1 MENIEQIIKRNR
13 ELLLNRDPEA
23 NKGTYGKLLLIA
35 GSRGMAGAACLA
47 AKAAFRAGIGMVK
60 VFGPECNRA
69 ILQISLPEAMYAVS
83 DPGAGIV
90 NEQELADSIRWADYV
105 IAGPGLSRSE
115 EAKTLIAALYS
126 ETVLPLLQEKKLLIL
141 DADALNLIAESGRDP
156 GALCGNTVIT
166 PHVGEM
172 SRLCGKGIR
181 EIKADPEGTA
191 ADYSRQYGVTVVL
204 KDAVT
209 VVALPPTARKQNG
222 GPETESAETIRIQS
236 GCGAMAKAGSGDVLC
251 GFLAGTAAV
260 LKGNTGDAVP
270 AGVWLHGCA
279 GCIAAEKKGC
289 HSILAGDI
297 ADAAGEAIKHCANL

>member
-1 MENIEQIIKRNR
+1 MENIEQIIQRNR
-13 ELLLNRDPEA
+13 DLLLNRDPEA

-47 AKAAFRAGIGMVK
+47 SRAAFRTGIGMVK
-60 VFGPECNRA
+60 VFGPECNRM
-69 ILQISLPEAMYAVS
+69 ILQVSLPEAMYAVS
-83 DPGAGIV
+83 DLGEGTV
-90 NEQELADSIRWADYV
+90 NEKELADSIRWADYV

-115 EAKTLIAALYS
+115 EAKALIEALYS
-126 ETVLPLLQEKKLLIL
+126 GTILPRLQEKKLLIL

-156 GALCGNTVIT
+156 GALCANTVIT

-181 EIKADPEGTA
+181 DIKADPEGTA
-191 ADYSRQYGVTVVL
+191 ADYSGQYGVTVVL
-204 KDAVT
+204 KDAAT
-209 VVALPPTARKQNG
+209 VIALPPADRQQSG
-222 GPETESAETIRIQS
+222 GTGEAAAETIRLQS

-251 GFLAGTAAV
+251 GFLAGTAAM
-260 LKGNTGDAVP
+260 LKGNTRDAVP

>member
-1 MENIEQIIKRNR
+1 MENIEQIIQRNR
-13 ELLLNRDPEA
+13 DLLLNRDPEA
-23 NKGTYGKLLLIA
+23 NKGTYGKVLLIA

-47 AKAAFRAGIGMVK
+47 SKAAFRTGIGMVK

-83 DPGAGIV
+83 DLGEETV
-90 NEQELADSIRWADYV
+90 NEKELADSIHWADYV

-115 EAKTLIAALYS
+115 EAKALIAELYS
-126 ETVLPLLQEKKLLIL
+126 GTILPLLQEKKLLIL
-141 DADALNLIAESGRDP
+141 DADALNLIADSGRDP

-181 EIKADPEGTA
+181 EIKADPEAVA

-204 KDAVT
+204 KDAAT
-209 VVALPPTARKQNG
+209 VVAQPTVSRQQNG
-222 GPETESAETIRIQS
+222 VPETESAGTMRIQS

-251 GFLAGTAAV
+251 GFLAGTAAA
-260 LKGNTGDAVP
+260 LKGNIRDAVP
-270 AGVWLHGCA
+270 VGVWLHGCA